1 MQKRSHPAWAELHCI
16 LDYGSSHIAKETRAW
31 VAAQVGRVVFHFT
44 PAHASWVNQAELAL
58 SAFSRRYLRDRV
70 SASRPKLI
78 AHIERA
84 LEEYNR
90 FYAHP
95 VTWSFTRHAMH
106 QWYGQRTSA
115 MVH

>member
-1 MQKRSHPAWAELHCI
+1 M
-16 LDYGSSHIAKETRAW
+16 
-31 VAAQVGRVVFHFT
+31 AAQDGRVVVHFT

-70 SASRPKLI
+70 SESRAELI

-84 LEEYNR
+84 LDEYNR
-90 FYAHP
+90 LYAHP
-95 VTWSFTRHAMH
+95 FTWSFTRHAMH
-106 QWYGQRTSA
+106 QWYCHRTSA